1 MKKPT
6 RNEESVTWRQA
17 FVKAVQSRGKRQRI
31 ASIKLKAS
39 GNFGLKTSFLLSVNR
54 ANDTIK
60 SSLSSSLVC
69 LRGSFFGLTKTDR
82 DKTEHQ
88 RNDSHKTALHYEV
101 SNYGDKNLEDKEG
114 EEELGALFTRDGPC
128 RTRPQHDSGEEKG
141 IVSILNTEQ
150 GTAHVPS
157 EKCLP
162 TKTIRFAEN
171 VIEKLDTSGQD
182 PEKVA
187 VEL

>member
-1 MKKPT
+1 M
-6 RNEESVTWRQA
+6 
-17 FVKAVQSRGKRQRI
+17 
-31 ASIKLKAS
+31 
-39 GNFGLKTSFLLSVNR
+39 
-54 ANDTIK
+54 
-60 SSLSSSLVC
+60 VC
-69 LRGSFFGLTKTDR
+69 SLRGAFFGLTKTDR
-82 DKTEHQ
+82 EKSEHQ

-101 SNYGDKNLEDKEG
+101 SNYGDKNLE
-114 EEELGALFTRDGPC
+114 LGALSTRDGSC

-171 VIEKLDTSGQD
+171 VIEKLDTSEHA